1 MIRPDIAG
9 LSNDVNVGMLSSP
22 AQPAPRRNPAMT
34 ASSPATPSSTAPVWF
49 ITGASSGFG
58 EAFARYALD
67 QGYRVVATARDV
79 GKLAAIAA
87 LAPERVLVHTLD
99 VTRAGD
105 AEAAIAATLARFGRI
120 DVVLNNA
127 GYGIVGAVEETPE
140 TELRAQMET
149 NFFGAAAVI
158 QAVLPTLRRQRTGAI
173 VNISSLGGQL
183 SFAGFSAYSASKF
196 ALEGLSEALA
206 QEVAPFG
213 IKVLIVEPGQFR
225 TNLAGAAMRHMPVLA
240 AYQDIIGGTREFAH
254 AMHHAQAGDPYK
266 AARAIDVALQSDTP
280 PLRLQLGEDA
290 VDAVRVHAQQLLA
303 DLERWAPLARD
314 TRIDTPA
321 VA

>member
-1 MIRPDIAG
+1 
-9 LSNDVNVGMLSSP
+9 
-22 AQPAPRRNPAMT
+22 
-34 ASSPATPSSTAPVWF
+34 
-49 ITGASSGFG
+49 
-58 EAFARYALD
+58 
-67 QGYRVVATARDV
+67 VVATARDV

-99 VTRAGD
+99 VTRGGD
-105 AEAAIAATLARFGRI
+105 AEAAVAATLARFGRI

-127 GYGIVGAVEETPE
+127 GYGIVGAVEETPDA
-140 TELRAQMET
+140 ELRAQMET

-158 QAVLPTLRRQRTGAI
+158 RAVLPTLRRQRTGAI

-254 AMHHAQAGDPYK
+254 TMHHTQAGDPYK
-266 AARAIDVALQSDTP
+266 AARAIDVALQADRT

-290 VDAVRVHAQQLLA
+290 VDAVRAHAEQLLA
-303 DLERWAPLARD
+303 DLERWAPVAHD
-314 TRIDTPA
+314 TRIDESAT
-321 VA
+321 V